1 MSSCLGSIHVHIL
14 YISSSVYAYSSS
26 LCLHYVH
33 VHVLGFLFS
42 FSVDSITDDMESLFS
57 QFVFMVNEGGR
68 ME

>member
-1 MSSCLGSIHVHIL
+1 M
-14 YISSSVYAYSSS
+14 YAYSSS

-33 VHVLGFLFS
+33 VHVSCFLFS

-68 ME
+68 EGGSGSEK